1 MTYPY
6 PAGPWVP
13 DPEAI
18 PAEIRDRDQWVR
30 FTLVPQEGKK
40 PKKVPLRPS
49 GSGAASSTDPS
60 TWGSFDV
67 ARANIG
73 RDGAVGIGYVF
84 TVEDPYVGIDF
95 DDVLEDGRL
104 HPAVAPLVD
113 DLATYTEVSPSGCGV
128 KLFGRRDHP
137 LPAVDG
143 HKRPGP
149 VGEIEWYQAER
160 YFTVTGNLLPGT
172 PEDIRPVNGAL
183 DAILERYFAKRTA
196 SPGEDL
202 PAGVPE
208 LHDDD
213 AAALAMRLVSRA
225 TAAIAGGAKR
235 HDTIRGA
242 LLQARHNR
250 VPYEMAERMLPAL
263 LDAANAIPGKE
274 PYPLAQLQRLLRDF
288 VWAKVVPG
296 EPWTETKR
304 KLESYQEEDDA
315 PAGPTWRSL
324 TDVLLLAR
332 PRTPIPTG
340 FSLLDSTF
348 LGGGLAPG
356 DAVAVGGPPGAGKTT
371 FIAALAANLAG
382 PKTHVGFA
390 AFDEPEEKVA
400 AKVGARFG
408 EAFHRLNAD
417 YPSVLESLEER
428 LAIKDATIE
437 FVDPLGGPDVET
449 ILETFAARVPAGK
462 VGVLFLDHLHLL
474 ESRDTTDRDN
484 EFDTVRKVATAVA
497 VLTRKLG
504 LITVSIA
511 EVLKAASSPDAVR
524 SNPLGAFAGTRKIAS
539 LFTVPMVM
547 VPAEGGG
554 FELILAKNRLGPRG
568 SAILNVNF
576 ETWNVTVDSV
586 RTASRGTGTL
596 GEESRTATVA
606 KADDDAL
613 RAFFAESEP
622 MSWNDAEAALRSRG
636 VTRDRALS
644 ARRRLTMAGELVE
657 TPGVRPVGVTR
668 GFVPSFWTVPGKVPE
683 SPRKSPESLPAGEF
697 LSQKES
703 PRGAPPLKGR
713 AGTFSGRKAKS
724 QKPKKPTS
732 SRGLSAPSG
741 GAA

>member
-13 DPEAI
+13 DPEAV

-49 GSGAASSTDPS
+49 GAGAASSTDPS
-60 TWGSFDV
+60 TWGDFTT
-67 ARANIG
+67 ALANIG
-73 RDGAVGIGYVF
+73 KDGSVGIGYVF
-84 TVEDPYVGIDF
+84 TEEDPYVGIDF

-104 HPAVAPLVD
+104 HPAVAPLVE

-137 LPAVDG
+137 LPAG
-143 HKRPGP
+143 IAHKAPGP
-149 VGEIEWYQAER
+149 VGEIEAYDWGR
-160 YFTVTGNLLPGT
+160 FFTVTGNLLPGA
-172 PEDIRPVNGAL
+172 PEDVRNVNGAL

-274 PYPLAQLQRLLRDF
+274 PYPLAQLQRLLRWTWEH
-288 VWAKVVPG
+288 VTPG

-315 PAGPTWRSL
+315 HAGTTWRAL
-324 TDVLLLAR
+324 TAVLLLAR

-371 FIAALAANLAG
+371 FVAALAANLAG

-408 EAFHRLNAD
+408 EAFHRLNSD

-437 FVDPLGGPDVET
+437 FVDPLGAPDVET

-524 SNPLGAFAGTRKIAS
+524 NNPLGAFAGTRKIAS

-606 KADDDAL
+606 KADDDVL
-613 RAFFAESEP
+613 RSFFAESEP
-622 MSWNDAEAALRSRG
+622 MPWNDAEAALRALG
-636 VTRDRALS
+636 VARNRAVES
-644 ARRRLTMAGELVE
+644 RRRLRMAGELAEV
-657 TPGVRPVGVTR
+657 PGVRPDDAGR
-668 GFVPSFWTVPGKVPE
+668 GPVPSFWT
-683 SPRKSPESLPAGEF
+683 SPEKLSRTVPKLSRNSPAVGVSLPERN
-697 LSQKES
+697 S
-703 PRGAPPLKGR
+703 PQPPPCKGVGR
-713 AGTFSGRKAKS
+713 VSGGRKAKS
-724 QKPKKPTS
+724 GEPKKSKTLGGVS
-732 SRGLSAPSG
+732 PSPEVRP
-741 GAA
+741 

>member
-1 MTYPY
+1 VTY

-13 DPEAI
+13 DPDAV
-18 PAEIRDRDQWVR
+18 PAELRARPQWVR
-30 FTLVPQEGKK
+30 FTLIPQEGKK
-40 PKKVPLRPS
+40 PKKVPLRPA
-49 GSGAASSTDPS
+49 GDGAASSTDPS
-60 TWGSFDV
+60 TWGDF
-67 ARANIG
+67 ATAHANIG

-84 TVEDPYVGIDF
+84 TAEDPYVGIDF
-95 DDVLEDGRL
+95 DDVLENGRL
-104 HPAVAPLVD
+104 HPAVAPLVE

-137 LPAVDG
+137 LPADIK
-143 HKRPGP
+143 HKAPGP
-149 VGEIEWYQAER
+149 VGEIEAYDWGR
-160 YFTVTGNLLPGT
+160 FFTVTGNLLPGA

-196 SPGEDL
+196 PPAEDL

-208 LHDDD
+208 LHDGD

-235 HDTIRGA
+235 HDAIRGA
-242 LLQARHNR
+242 ILQARHNR
-250 VPYEMAERMLPAL
+250 VPYEMAVRMLPAL

-274 PYPLAQLQRLLRDF
+274 PYPLAQLQRLLRWTWEH
-288 VWAKVVPG
+288 VEPG
-296 EPWTETKR
+296 EAWPETKR
-304 KLESYQEEDDA
+304 KLDSYQDDDA

-348 LGGGLAPG
+348 LGGGVAPG
-356 DAVAVGGPPGAGKTT
+356 DAIAVGGPPGAGKTT
-371 FIAALAANLAG
+371 VVAALAANLAG

-400 AKVGARFG
+400 AKIGARFG
-408 EAFHRLNAD
+408 EAFHRLNSD
-417 YPSVLESLEER
+417 YPSVLESLDER

-437 FVDPLGGPDVET
+437 FIDPLGAPDVET

-484 EFDTVRKVATAVA
+484 EFDTIRKVATAVA
-497 VLTRKLG
+497 VMTRKLG
-504 LITVSIA
+504 LITISIA

-524 SNPLGAFAGTRKIAS
+524 NNPLGAFAGTRKIAS

-547 VPAEGGG
+547 VPAEQGG
-554 FELILAKNRLGPRG
+554 FEIILAKNRLGPRG

-586 RTASRGTGTL
+586 RTAGRGTGTL

-606 KADDDAL
+606 KADDDTVK
-613 RAFFAESEP
+613 AFFAESEP
-622 MSWNDAEAALRSRG
+622 MPWADAESALGARG
-636 VTRDRALS
+636 VPRDRAVS
-644 ARRRLTMAGELVE
+644 ARRRLRMAGELVE
-657 TPGVRPVGVTR
+657 VSGVRRPGSAR
-668 GFVPSFWTVPGKVPE
+668 GPVPSFWAAPE
-683 SPRKSPESLPAGEF
+683 KLSETLRKSPETLPAGEF
-697 LSQKES
+697 LSLKETLRAS
-703 PRGAPPLKGR
+703 APLKGR
-713 AGTFSGRKAKS
+713 AESFSGRKPGS
-724 QKPKKPTS
+724 RTPKKATPVRRVS
-732 SRGLSAPSG
+732 PPPE
-741 GAA
+741 AA